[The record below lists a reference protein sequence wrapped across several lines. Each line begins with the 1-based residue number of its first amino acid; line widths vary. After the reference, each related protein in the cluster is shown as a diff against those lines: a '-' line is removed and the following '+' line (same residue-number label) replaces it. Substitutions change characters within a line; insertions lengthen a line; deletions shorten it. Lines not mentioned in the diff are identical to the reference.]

1 MSPAY
6 FNPSEVLSFYRT
18 KFNLI
23 TNHEV
28 KEQAESLVKAYIL
41 FGSDQNCGFV
51 GIGHGFAMAIYHEL
65 ANENKMKSEQD
76 LLELILL
83 VYEKKNTGIERLFN
97 INQNSLSERLMST
110 RRLLKAKNG
119 VENLSI
125 PLESTLRLQCKRT
138 LYLFNLW
145 TNDDFKDDPCGNGW
159 EIVNEEYKIQLKC
172 PNDRLH
178 KLPEQMMLG
187 CFCKTECSRC
197 ECSLDRI
204 QDGKCK
210 CRTCK
215 CFKNT
220 EIQGCSIHTCK
231 SCKCFKREKEGDM
244 ENIFASCQLQKMLDE
259 LTSEPEDTEEEED
272 DFVEQDGNNFYFD
285 DFDDF

>member
-1 MSPAY
+1 M
-6 FNPSEVLSFYRT
+6 
-18 KFNLI
+18 
-23 TNHEV
+23 
-28 KEQAESLVKAYIL
+28 
-41 FGSDQNCGFV
+41 
-51 GIGHGFAMAIYHEL
+51 
-65 ANENKMKSEQD
+65 
-76 LLELILL
+76 
-83 VYEKKNTGIERLFN
+83 
-97 INQNSLSERLMST
+97 
-110 RRLLKAKNG
+110 
-119 VENLSI
+119 
-125 PLESTLRLQCKRT
+125 
-138 LYLFNLW
+138 W

-244 ENIFASCQLQKMLDE
+244 ENIFASCQLQKMPDE